1 MTDVLARSTDKSASI
16 APAPGKAAAAAA
28 ANPARGTILYE
39 AHNLTFKGGT
49 GIATYARALAQAA
62 GRLGY
67 GVDGLFGVERGLSRG
82 QDALNEILAFD
93 AVDDNEWL
101 SPLQAAWRTINYPF
115 NALGGMRPVELPRS
129 GLVTG
134 PIADAL
140 RPFRRAYASTRLID
154 ISMMHFKLYG
164 RAARIKVPERPS
176 IFHATHP
183 VPLAVRGCPNIY
195 TIHDL
200 VPLRLPYTTLDNKKY
215 FYRLLTSL
223 ARTADHI
230 VTVSEHSRRDIIE
243 FLGID
248 ESRVTNT
255 YQAVDIPAHLLDR
268 TDGEVADDLAKLFGL
283 DFGGYFLFYGA
294 IEPKKNVSRLVDAYA
309 GSGSKLPLIIAGG
322 SGWQNRADLRK
333 IRDERFTNFRIDG
346 NVVRRERQVRRLE
359 FLPYDQLVT
368 LIRGARALLF
378 PSIYE
383 GFGLPVIEAMALGT
397 PVLTSNASSLPEIAG
412 EAALIVDPYS
422 VDDIMRGIIAIE
434 ADSDLRSELQQRGR
448 VQANRF
454 SQNEYDAQLRQL
466 YAKLN

>member
-1 MTDVLARSTDKSASI
+1 MTDVLARSAATSS
-16 APAPGKAAAAAA
+16 PATSTGGKAAAAAK
-28 ANPARGTILYE
+28 PARGTILYE

-67 GVDGLFGVERGLSRG
+67 GVDGLFGVERSLSHG

-101 SPLQAAWRTINYPF
+101 SPYQAAWRTLCYPF
-115 NALGGMRPVELPRS
+115 NALAGMRPVELSLS
-129 GLVTG
+129 GLVMG

-140 RPFRRAYASTRLID
+140 RPFERAYATTRLID
-154 ISMMHFKLYG
+154 ISMAHFKLYG
-164 RAARIKVPERPS
+164 RSARIKVPRRPA

-183 VPLAVRGCPNIY
+183 VPLTVRGCPNIY

-230 VTVSEHSRRDIIE
+230 VTVSEYSRRDIIE
-243 FLGID
+243 HLGID

-283 DFGGYFLFYGA
+283 DYGGYFLFYGA
-294 IEPKKNVSRLVDAYA
+294 IEPKKNVSRMVDAYA
-309 GSGSKLPLIIAGG
+309 ASGSKLPLIIAGG

-333 IRDERFTNFRIDG
+333 IRDERFTNFRLDG
-346 NVVRRERQVRRLE
+346 NVLRRERQVRRLE
-359 FLPYDQLVT
+359 YLPHDQLVT

-383 GFGLPVIEAMALGT
+383 GFGLPVIEAMVLGT
-397 PVLTSNASSLPEIAG
+397 PVVTSNASSLPEVAG
-412 EAALIVDPYS
+412 DAALIVDPYS
-422 VDDIMRGIIAIE
+422 VDDIARAIQAIE
-434 ADSDLRSELQQRGR
+434 ADTDLRKALAVHGKEQARNFS
-448 VQANRF
+448 QAN
-454 SQNEYDAQLRQL
+454 YDHKLESL
-466 YAKLN
+466 YSTLT

>member
-1 MTDVLARSTDKSASI
+1 MTDVLARSTAKSASVTSTQ
-16 APAPGKAAAAAA
+16 GKAAAA

-67 GVDGLFGVERGLSRG
+67 GVDGLFGVERGLARG

-101 SPLQAAWRTINYPF
+101 SPLQVAWRTLNYPF

-164 RAARIKVPERPS
+164 RPARIKVPERPS

-215 FYRLLTSL
+215 FYRLLTSI

-309 GSGSKLPLIIAGG
+309 ASGSKLPLIIAGG

-346 NVVRRERQVRRLE
+346 SILRRERQVRRLDY
-359 FLPYDQLVT
+359 LPSDQLVA

-383 GFGLPVIEAMALGT
+383 GFGLPVIEAMLLGT
-397 PVLTSNASSLPEIAG
+397 PVVTSNAASLPEVAG
-412 EAALIVDPYS
+412 DSALIVDPYS
-422 VDDIMRGIIAIE
+422 IDDIAQAIRAVE
-434 ADSDLRSELQQRGR
+434 ADRDLRTELVQRGR
-448 VQANRF
+448 AHSIRF
-454 SQNEYDAQLRQL
+454 SSSVYAERLHEL
-466 YAKLN
+466 YRKL

>member
-1 MTDVLARSTDKSASI
+1 MTDALARSPAKSASVTQ
-16 APAPGKAAAAAA
+16 AQGKAAAAAA
-28 ANPARGTILYE
+28 ARPARGTILYE

-67 GVDGLFGVERGLSRG
+67 QVDGLFGVERGLSRG

-101 SPLQAAWRTINYPF
+101 SPLQAAWRTLNYPF

-140 RPFRRAYASTRLID
+140 RPFKRAYASTRLID

-359 FLPYDQLVT
+359 FLPHDQLVT
-368 LIRGARALLF
+368 LIRGAKALLF

-383 GFGLPVIEAMALGT
+383 GFGLPVIEAMVLGT
-397 PVLTSNASSLPEIAG
+397 PVLTSNASSLPEVAG
-412 EAALIVDPYS
+412 DSALVVDPYS
-422 VDDIMRGIIAIE
+422 IDDIMRGIIAIE
-434 ADSDLRSELQQRGR
+434 ADEDLRCELQVRGR
-448 VQANRF
+448 AHANRF
-454 SQNEYDAQLRQL
+454 STSAYEVRLKDL
-466 YAKLN
+466 YAKLS

>member
-1 MTDVLARSTDKSASI
+1 MTDVLARSTAKSASVTSTQ
-16 APAPGKAAAAAA
+16 GNTSAAAA

-67 GVDGLFGVERGLSRG
+67 GVDGLFGVERGLARG

-101 SPLQAAWRTINYPF
+101 SPLQVAWRTLNYPF

-268 TDGEVADDLAKLFGL
+268 TDGEVADDLGKLFGL

-294 IEPKKNVSRLVDAYA
+294 IEPKKNVSRMVDAYA
-309 GSGSKLPLIIAGG
+309 ASGSKLPLIIAGG

-346 NVVRRERQVRRLE
+346 NVLRRERQVRRLE
-359 FLPYDQLVT
+359 YLPHDQLVT
-368 LIRGARALLF
+368 LIRGAKALLF

-383 GFGLPVIEAMALGT
+383 GFGLPVTEAMTVGT
-397 PVLTSNASSLPEIAG
+397 PVVTSNASSLPEVAG
-412 EAALIVDPYS
+412 DAALIVDPYS
-422 VDDIMRGIIAIE
+422 VDDIAQAVRVVE
-434 ADSDLRSELQQRGR
+434 ADADLRAELSVRGR
-448 VQANRF
+448 QQAKRF
-454 SQNEYDAQLRQL
+454 SSAAYDERLKQL
-466 YAKLN
+466 YSTF

>member
-1 MTDVLARSTDKSASI
+1 MTDVLARSTAKSTSATSTQ
-16 APAPGKAAAAAA
+16 GKAAIATA

-67 GVDGLFGVERGLSRG
+67 GVDGLFGVERGLARG

-101 SPLQAAWRTINYPF
+101 SPLQVAWRTLNYPF

-248 ESRVTNT
+248 ENRVTNT

-309 GSGSKLPLIIAGG
+309 ASGSKLPLIIAGG

-368 LIRGARALLF
+368 LIRGAKALLF

-397 PVLTSNASSLPEIAG
+397 PVITSNASSLPEVAG
-412 EAALIVDPYS
+412 DSALVVDPYS
-422 VDDIMRGIIAIE
+422 IDDIMRGIIAIE
-434 ADSDLRSELQQRGR
+434 ADADLRSELQQRGR
-448 VQANRF
+448 VQAQQF
-454 SQNEYDAQLRQL
+454 SLNAYETRLSQL
-466 YAKLN
+466 YDGLR

>member
-1 MTDVLARSTDKSASI
+1 MTDVLARPSPAANSTAVS
-16 APAPGKAAAAAA
+16 PRGKVAAATDS
-28 ANPARGTILYE
+28 PRGTILYE

-67 GVDGLFGVERGLSRG
+67 GVDGLFGVERSLSRG

-101 SPLQAAWRTINYPF
+101 SPFQVAWRVLNYPF

-154 ISMMHFKLYG
+154 VSMAHFKLYG
-164 RAARIKVPERPS
+164 RPAGIKVPERPS

-230 VTVSEHSRRDIIE
+230 VTVSEHSRRDIVE

-248 ESRVTNT
+248 EGRVTNT
-255 YQAVDIPAHLLDR
+255 YQAAHLLDR

-294 IEPKKNVSRLVDAYA
+294 IEPKKNVSRMVDAYA
-309 GSGSKLPLIIAGG
+309 ASGSKLPLIIAGG

-359 FLPYDQLVT
+359 FLPHDQLVT

-383 GFGLPVIEAMALGT
+383 GFGLPVIEAMVLGT
-397 PVLTSNASSLPEIAG
+397 PVLTSNASSLPEVAG
-412 EAALIVDPYS
+412 DSALIVDPYS

-434 ADSDLRSELQQRGR
+434 ADADLRSELQQRGR
-448 VQANRF
+448 AQAQQF
-454 SQNEYDAQLRQL
+454 SPNAYETRVSQL
-466 YAKLN
+466 YDTMR

>member
-1 MTDVLARSTDKSASI
+1 MTDVLARSTAQSASI
-16 APAPGKAAAAAA
+16 AQTQGKAAVSAA

-67 GVDGLFGVERGLSRG
+67 QVDGLFGVERGLSRG

-101 SPLQAAWRTINYPF
+101 SPLQVAWRTLNYPF

-140 RPFRRAYASTRLID
+140 RPFKRAYASTRLID

-255 YQAVDIPAHLLDR
+255 YQAVDIPAYLLDR

-309 GSGSKLPLIIAGG
+309 ASGSKLPLIIAGG

-359 FLPYDQLVT
+359 FLPHDQLVT
-368 LIRGARALLF
+368 LVRGARALLF

-412 EAALIVDPYS
+412 DSALIADPYS

-434 ADSDLRSELQQRGR
+434 ADSDLRCELQQRGR

-454 SQNEYDAQLRQL
+454 SQKAYDAQLRQL
-466 YAKLN
+466 YAKLS